1 MSTKDDFLKYLCQ
14 TSKEPLGLE
23 ISRAEGS
30 RVWDNTGKEYI
41 DFVAGISV
49 ANVGHRHP
57 KVMEA
62 IRKQSERYLHVM
74 VYAEAVLDV
83 QAEFARELCLA
94 SPIKDAQAYLAV
106 SGAEAVEGALKTARK
121 HTGRTGFVSFAMSY
135 HGDTFGAMSV
145 MGRKE
150 MREPYEPLLEGVKFL
165 PFDDTESLA
174 AVDRSTAAVIIEPI
188 QAEGGVRV
196 PSAGFMKVLRRQCDE
211 TGAVL
216 IFDEVQTGLGRTGKM
231 WAGEH
236 WGVAPDIMVL
246 AKALGG
252 GMPLAAF
259 VGKRKI
265 MQELAMNPPFSH
277 LTTFGGHPLSCAAGL
292 AALKITKDE
301 KLAQNAAQL
310 GEIFRNTL
318 EGLKRMGLIA
328 EVRGMGLLIGAVMK
342 DAKTAGAV
350 VNSARELGLLVGTAM
365 HDERVLRLVPPL
377 NITNTDLITGLEL
390 LTKAI
395 QKAGGK

>member
-1 MSTKDDFLKYLCQ
+1 MATKDDFLKYLCQ

-23 ISRAEGS
+23 VSRAEGC
-30 RVWDNTGKEYI
+30 RVWDNTGREYI

-57 KVMEA
+57 KVLEA
-62 IRKQSERYLHVM
+62 IRRQADRYLHVM

-83 QAEFARELCLA
+83 QAEFAKELCLA
-94 SPIKDAQAYLAV
+94 SPISDAQAYLAV

-121 HTGRTGFVSFAMSY
+121 HTGRTGFVSFELSY

-145 MGRKE
+145 LGRKE
-150 MREPYEPLLEGVKFL
+150 MRDPYEPLLEGVKFL
-165 PFDDTESLA
+165 PFGDAERLSGI
-174 AVDRSTAAVIIEPI
+174 DRFTAGVIVEPI

-196 PSAGFMKVLRRQCDE
+196 PPAEFMQALRRKCDE
-211 TGAVL
+211 TGAIL

-236 WGVAPDIMVL
+236 WGVVPDIMVL

-252 GMPLAAF
+252 GLPLAAF

-265 MQELAMNPPFSH
+265 MEELAANPPFSH

-292 AALKITKDE
+292 AALKITQE
-301 KLAQNAAQL
+301 ENLASNAAQL
-310 GEIFRNTL
+310 GEIFLNTL
-318 EGLKRMGLIA
+318 EGLKQMGLVA
-328 EVRGMGLLIGAVMK
+328 EVRGLGLMLGAVMK

-377 NITNTDLITGLEL
+377 NISNTDLITGLEI

>member
-1 MSTKDDFLKYLCQ
+1 MTTKDDFLKYLCQ

-23 ISRAEGS
+23 VSRAEGS
-30 RVWDNTGKEYI
+30 RVWDNTGREYI
-41 DFVAGISV
+41 DFVSGISV

-57 KVMEA
+57 KVIEA

-83 QAEFARELCLA
+83 QAEFAKELCLA
-94 SPIKDAQAYLAV
+94 SPISDSQAYLAV

-121 HTGRTGFVSFAMSY
+121 YTGRPGFVSFEMSY
-135 HGDTFGAMSV
+135 HGDTMGAMSV
-145 MGRKE
+145 LGRKE
-150 MREPYEPLLEGVKFL
+150 MRAPYEPLLEGVKFL
-165 PFDDTESLA
+165 PFGDVGELSGIDK
-174 AVDRSTAAVIIEPI
+174 STAGVIIEPV

-196 PSAGFMKVLRRQCDE
+196 PSGEFMKDLRRRCDE

-265 MQELAMNPPFSH
+265 METLSVNPPFSH

-292 AALKITKDE
+292 AALKITRE
-301 KLAQNAAQL
+301 ENLPQNAAQL

-318 EGLKRMGLIA
+318 EGLKRMGLIT
-328 EVRGMGLLIGAVMK
+328 EVRGLGLLIGAVMK

-377 NITNTDLITGLEL
+377 NISNADLITGLEL

-395 QKAGGK
+395 QKTGGK

>member
-1 MSTKDDFLKYLCQ
+1 
-14 TSKEPLGLE
+14 
-23 ISRAEGS
+23 
-30 RVWDNTGKEYI
+30 
-41 DFVAGISV
+41 
-49 ANVGHRHP
+49 
-57 KVMEA
+57 
-62 IRKQSERYLHVM
+62 
-74 VYAEAVLDV
+74 
-83 QAEFARELCLA
+83 
-94 SPIKDAQAYLAV
+94 
-106 SGAEAVEGALKTARK
+106 
-121 HTGRTGFVSFAMSY
+121 
-135 HGDTFGAMSV
+135 
-145 MGRKE
+145 

-165 PFDDTESLA
+165 PFDALDKLEA
-174 AVDRSTAAVIIEPI
+174 IDRFTAGVIIEPI

-196 PSAGFMKVLRRQCDE
+196 PSAGFMQALRRKCDE

-216 IFDEVQTGLGRTGKM
+216 IFDEVQTGMGRTGRM

-236 WGVAPDIMVL
+236 WGVVPDIMVL

-265 MQELAMNPPFSH
+265 METLAENPPFSH

-292 AALKITKDE
+292 AALKITRE
-301 KLAQNAAQL
+301 ENLASNAAQL

-318 EGLKRMGLIA
+318 EGLKRMGLIT
-328 EVRGMGLLIGAVMK
+328 EVRGLGLLLGAVLK

-377 NITNTDLITGLEL
+377 NISNTDLITGLEL
-390 LTKAI
+390 LAKAI
-395 QKAGGK
+395 QKAEGK

>member
-1 MSTKDDFLKYLCQ
+1 MDIKDDFLKYLCQ
-14 TSKEPLGLE
+14 TSQEPLGLE

-30 RVWDNTGKEYI
+30 RVWDSKGRGYI

-57 KVMEA
+57 KVLEA
-62 IRKQSERYLHVM
+62 IHRQADRYLHVM
-74 VYAEAVLDV
+74 VYGEAVLDV
-83 QAEFARELCLA
+83 QAEFAKALCMS
-94 SPIKDAQAYLAV
+94 SPIPDSQAYLTV

-121 HTGRTGFVSFAMSY
+121 HTGRTGFVSFEMSY

-145 MGRKE
+145 LGRKE
-150 MREPYEPLLEGVKFL
+150 MRAPYEPLLEGVTFL
-165 PFDDTESLA
+165 PFDSADKLA
-174 AVDRSTAAVIIEPI
+174 AIDRTIAGVIVEPI

-196 PSAGFMKVLRRQCDE
+196 PTADFMHALRRQCDE

-252 GMPLAAF
+252 GMPLGAF
-259 VGKRKI
+259 VGKKE
-265 MQELAMNPPFSH
+265 MMGKLSVNPPFSH

-292 AALKITKDE
+292 AALKITWE
-301 KLAQNAAQL
+301 ENLAENAAEL

-318 EGLKRMGLIA
+318 LGLKRMGLVA
-328 EVRGMGLLIGAVMK
+328 EVCGMGLLLGAVMK
-342 DAKTAGAV
+342 DVETARAV
-350 VNSARELGLLVGTAM
+350 VEASRELGLLVGTAM

-377 NITNTDLITGLEL
+377 NISNTDLISGLEM
-390 LTKAI
+390 LTKAM
-395 QKAGGK
+395 QKAGGS